1 MSRYFVKRRAPKA
14 SLWVENEHF
23 GRPQDHMPTVDEH
36 EPTFTGLLDADGGEI
51 WREPRAIGFGRRS
64 EW

>member
-1 MSRYFVKRRAPKA
+1 MSRYFVRRTPIKA
-14 SLWVENEHF
+14 AFYVEDEHF
-23 GRPQDHMPTVDEH
+23 ARPQDHTPTVDEH

-51 WREPRAIGFGRRS
+51 WREPRAIGFGRRD